1 MENKINYQK
10 ELEKE
15 IKKWSELESSPT
27 ILLHSCCAPCSSY
40 CLEYLSK
47 YAEITAFYY
56 NPNITDENE
65 YRHRVSELKRLIEEM
80 FPEEKENIFNG
91 DYYSGNG
98 KGNDKDLYRE
108 IAIGKDRDVT
118 TNGMEKRS
126 KPRFLEGDYDPDSFY
141 NIANGLENE
150 PECGRRCIK
159 CYELRLRKTAEEA
172 LKGGYDYFTTTLT
185 ISPLKDAQILNRLG
199 IKLGEEYGVKYLP
212 SDFKKNGGYQR
223 SIELSREYN
232 LYRQNYCG
240 CEYSKEQSLP
250 LEGKPLESSH

>member
-1 MENKINYQK
+1 MENKVNYHK

-15 IKKWSELESSPT
+15 IKKWSDKEMCPT

-40 CLEYLSK
+40 CMEYLSK

-65 YRHRVSELKRLIEEM
+65 YRHRVSELKRLIDEM
-80 FPEEKENIFNG
+80 FVG
-91 DYYSGNG
+91 QT
-98 KGNDKDLYRE
+98 DKVFIEDKTSTVY
-108 IAIGKDRDVT
+108 
-118 TNGMEKRS
+118 
-126 KPRFLEGDYDPDSFY
+126 KPNFLEGEYDPDSFY
-141 NIANGLENE
+141 NIAKGLESE

-172 LKGGYDYFTTTLT
+172 AKGGYDYFTTTLT
-185 ISPLKDAQILNRLG
+185 ISPLKDAQVLNRLG

-240 CEYSKEQSLP
+240 CEFSKTLKPSL
-250 LEGKPLESSH
+250 

>member
-15 IKKWSELESSPT
+15 IRKWSELEVCPT

-47 YAEITAFYY
+47 YAKITAFYY
-56 NPNITDENE
+56 NPNITDRAE
-65 YRHRVSELKRLIEEM
+65 YEHRVAELQRLIEEM
-80 FPEEKENIFNG
+80 FK
-91 DYYSGNG
+91 
-98 KGNDKDLYRE
+98 KDSEVY
-108 IAIGKDRDVT
+108 
-118 TNGMEKRS
+118 
-126 KPRFLEGDYDPDSFY
+126 KPNFLEGEYNPDAFY
-141 NIANGLENE
+141 NIAKGLENE

-172 LKGGYDYFTTTLT
+172 VRGGYDYFTTTLT

-223 SIELSREYN
+223 SIELSRDFN
-232 LYRQNYCG
+232 LYRQNFCG
-240 CEYSKEQSLP
+240 CEYSKGGTYGE
-250 LEGKPLESSH
+250 KHT

>member
-15 IKKWSELESSPT
+15 IKKWSELEVCPT

-47 YAEITAFYY
+47 YAKITAFYY
-56 NPNITDENE
+56 NPNITDRAE
-65 YRHRVSELKRLIEEM
+65 YEHRVAELQRLIEEM
-80 FPEEKENIFNG
+80 FK
-91 DYYSGNG
+91 
-98 KGNDKDLYRE
+98 KDSEVY
-108 IAIGKDRDVT
+108 
-118 TNGMEKRS
+118 
-126 KPRFLEGDYDPDSFY
+126 KPNFLEGEYNPDAFY
-141 NIANGLENE
+141 NIAKGLESE

-172 LKGGYDYFTTTLT
+172 VRGGYDYFTTTLT

-223 SIELSREYN
+223 SIELSRDFN
-232 LYRQNYCG
+232 LYRQNFCG
-240 CEYSKEQSLP
+240 CEYSKSDT
-250 LEGKPLESSH
+250 KPSP

>member
-15 IKKWSELESSPT
+15 IKKWSELKSSPT
-27 ILLHSCCAPCSSY
+27 ILLHSCCAPCSCY
-40 CLEYLSK
+40 CLEYLSN
-47 YAEITAFYY
+47 YARITAYYY

-65 YRHRVSELKRLIEEM
+65 YRHRVTELKRLVEEM
-80 FPEEKENIFNG
+80 FSETEKTNVYKPNVIE
-91 DYYSGNG
+91 G
-98 KGNDKDLYRE
+98 K
-108 IAIGKDRDVT
+108 
-118 TNGMEKRS
+118 
-126 KPRFLEGDYDPDSFY
+126 YDPNSFY
-141 NIANGLENE
+141 NIAKGLEAE

-172 LKGGYDYFTTTLT
+172 VRGGYDYYTTTLT

-223 SIELSREYN
+223 SIELSKEYN
-232 LYRQNYCG
+232 LYRQNFCG
-240 CEYSKEQSLP
+240 CEYSRQP
-250 LEGKPLESSH
+250 